1 MRKGIMSASASAS
14 ALGEKIYANM
24 LSDLKSCSKLVRAKL
39 KKAAK
44 SESDEGYLGFSKKV
58 RGVSVALAS
67 DDAFRS
73 DNSVR
78 GLELAKGVRISMVV
92 DSIDVADLV
101 NLKKYVLMMAVLSRL
116 NDNEEAE
123 LKAVTDAFR
132 AVQERRSYRTGTAD
146 EPLDQETMA
155 LLDQLAKCYNVID
168 DPNTLE
174 AMFANTK
181 IGGLAREIAEDI
193 DVGSLNLSKPEDL
206 LDIGKLLSPN
216 SPIGNIIG
224 TVGTKIQ
231 QKIQSG
237 DLNQMDLMA
246 EAMNLLKV
254 VDTSKF
260 LTPELM
266 SAFSA
271 AATNVNK
278 TK

>member
-1 MRKGIMSASASAS
+1 MRKGIMSASAS

-92 DSIDVADLV
+92 DSIDAADLV

-116 NDNEEAE
+116 NDDDEAE

-132 AVQERRSYRTGTAD
+132 AVQERRSYRTGTADD

-266 SAFSA
+266 SAFTA
-271 AATNVNK
+271 AATNVNT

>member
-1 MRKGIMSASASAS
+1 MSAS
-14 ALGEKIYANM
+14 ALGEKIHANM
-24 LSDLKSCSKLVRAKL
+24 LADLRSSSNLVRAKL
-39 KKAAK
+39 KKAGT
-44 SESDEGYLGFSKKV
+44 EDEGYQGFSKKV
-58 RGVSVALAS
+58 RLLSSALAS
-67 DDAFRS
+67 DDAFKS
-73 DNSVR
+73 DPSVR
-78 GLELAKGVRISMVV
+78 GLELAKGVPMSMVV

-101 NLKKYVLMMAVLSRL
+101 TLKKYMLMMAVLSRL
-116 NDNEEAE
+116 SDEDENE

-132 AVQERRSYRTGTAD
+132 AFQEHRPNQTGT
-146 EPLDQETMA
+146 ESLDRETME
-155 LLDQLAKCYNVID
+155 LLNQLEKCYNVID
-168 DPNTLE
+168 DPSTLE

-181 IGGLAREIAEDI
+181 IGGLAREIAEGI
-193 DVGSLNLSKPEDL
+193 DVGSINLSKPEDL

-216 SPIGNIIG
+216 SPIGTLIG
-224 TVGTKIQ
+224 TVGSRIQ

-271 AATNVNK
+271 ATHNISK
-278 TK
+278 QK